1 MANTRPMGA
10 YASLGLL
17 ADTASSL
24 QSFVTV
30 FVSIYIL
37 FIFAWVLLTWI
48 HLPYSSVAATLQRFL
63 DEVVSPY
70 LGLFRGRIPTLGP
83 LDLSP
88 IVAVVVL
95 LVAAQ
100 VVNALIRASPVGG
113 HMPLTPVEVR
123 HVDLNRAWLRGYR
136 RKPVDQL
143 LDEIA
148 DSFEEVWRERA
159 DLSDRLEELEV
170 GSREASRARGSPA
183 LDARLGRARGAGHEG
198 AGPP

>member
-1 MANTRPMGA
+1 MPDAHVKDAHAVVPRLVPVLAAVGTIRWAANTRPMGA
-10 YASLGLL
+10 HASSGLL

-37 FIFAWVLLTWI
+37 FIFAWVLLSWI
-48 HLPYSSVAATLQRFL
+48 RLPYSTVAASLQRFL

-70 LGLFRGRIPTLGP
+70 IGLFRGRIPTLGP

-100 VVNALIRASPVGG
+100 VINALIGR
-113 HMPLTPVEVR
+113 
-123 HVDLNRAWLRGYR
+123 
-136 RKPVDQL
+136 L
-143 LDEIA
+143 L
-148 DSFEEVWRERA
+148 
-159 DLSDRLEELEV
+159 
-170 GSREASRARGSPA
+170 
-183 LDARLGRARGAGHEG
+183 
-198 AGPP
+198 